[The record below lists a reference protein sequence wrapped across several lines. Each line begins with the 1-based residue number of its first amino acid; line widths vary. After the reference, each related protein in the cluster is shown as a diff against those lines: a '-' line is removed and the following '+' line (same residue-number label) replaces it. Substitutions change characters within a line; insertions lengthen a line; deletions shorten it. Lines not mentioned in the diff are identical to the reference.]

1 MIAIENIQ
9 SIGPWGYSR
18 DIESL
23 LRKQLFLNDLQQLP
37 WQYSCKSL
45 ENQIRQNTIDGIIE
59 DTKLKNSLNFSSEQQ
74 KLPRETSLAISLID
88 LFLKNSEKS
97 RLSMVSATFPTY
109 LPDNHTLE
117 QHLEFPEYSES
128 YSVNANALNYNFPYQ
143 LPNQLVSNLAIHF
156 GFQGDILNFC
166 DYHSSYSAVESAM
179 RSIANGLHD
188 EILFIGSLCYSPS
201 IIISQLTEIFQSAAD
216 FFNINQISLN
226 EWIGVTRIKK
236 LADRKPNDCVM
247 LALNS
252 YQLNNRSNLDN
263 QVFDYIEEL
272 THSANKSIK
281 DIDLILINDPSNSWL
296 LEQLT
301 ILSFFR
307 SDVKIIDFYE
317 RLGNSLHC
325 RFIQSLE
332 LLQFIFE
339 AQTLPQKIRPN
350 FRPNTLAFNKNI
362 ESDFVGQCGLI
373 ICPSS
378 GGMLQMGLVVKI

>member
-128 YSVNANALNYNFPYQ
+128 YSVNANALNYNFSYQ

-166 DYHSSYSAVESAM
+166 DYHSSYSAIESAM

-339 AQTLPQKIRPN
+339 AQTLPQRSALT
-350 FRPNTLAFNKNI
+350 FDQTH
-362 ESDFVGQCGLI
+362 
-373 ICPSS
+373 
-378 GGMLQMGLVVKI
+378 